1 MGPHSLSRLG
11 LFPGTLLREMVSFE
25 IVKEAEVATTVVKQ
39 RRERRKATRYSIFL
53 PVTVQTLRQQSWN
66 ARSKN
71 VSVRGA
77 YVFVEP
83 DANLLPG
90 TELDLTLTLPKQVT
104 SGAEVLVHARG
115 RAVRIDKSAEAETGH
130 IGLAVAFETCDFA
143 RSASPYC

>member
-1 MGPHSLSRLG
+1 MGPHSLSR
-11 LFPGTLLREMVSFE
+11 PGMLSETLLREMVSFE
-25 IVKEAEVATTVVKQ
+25 TAKEAEVAITVVKQ
-39 RRERRKATRYSIFL
+39 TQVERRERRKATRYSLFL
-53 PVTVQTLRQQSWN
+53 PVTVQTPRQQSWN

-90 TELDLTLTLPKQVT
+90 TELDLTLTLPVEVT
-104 SGAEVLVHARG
+104 TGAEVLVHARG
-115 RAVRIDKSAEAETGH
+115 RAVRIDKSAEAGTGH

-143 RSASPYC
+143 R